1 MLLCAALVV
10 ASLGSAQGLLGP
22 IQAGDTEAFHA
33 ALEAGADINATDE
46 HGQTPL
52 LFPMALDRP
61 AMVKALNVSRADD
74 NARTLAGW
82 TPLHYEARPPTSIH
96 IFEVPQSA
104 EADARNRAGQTHGD
118 IAASA
123 TDTEPE
129 NTDTATRQQ
138 NDPPDEPIPTKPEAG
153 ISSIAAGASHSLAL
167 LHDGTVMAWG
177 ENSSGQLGD
186 GTNSSRPNSALIPG
200 LTNVHAIA
208 AGGSHSLALLHDGT
222 VMAWGQNSSGQL
234 GDGTNSSRPT
244 PTPIP
249 GLTNVHA
256 IAAGGSHSLALLHDG
271 TVMAW
276 GANYAGQMGDGTTTP
291 QQSPTPV
298 HGVTNVRVVSAG
310 GLHSLALLHD
320 GTVMAWG
327 SNTSGQLGDGTATR
341 RGAPVPTLCPCDTNA
356 IAAGDRHSLALL
368 QDGTIMSWGTN
379 SEGQLG
385 DGTTESRPTPAP
397 TSSIAAVLRAVE
409 AEKEARALEE
419 RRAAERAAA
428 EQEEAERRARAEQ
441 EAAERRARAEQ
452 EAAERAAAERRARAD
467 QAAAERQALQE
478 RALRLTQIL
487 GERAD
492 HQAFAQSFPMRTGSA
507 RGWYTIVFGPE
518 GASDI
523 RVYVVNE
530 HSEEYCGWNV
540 NISRG
545 IYVYPVQ
552 GILGPPSFDFAL
564 GSGSQR
570 LDYSLYVDVQTG
582 ECLSRRW

>member
-1 MLLCAALVV
+1 MLRQLQSSMLLCAALVV

-153 ISSIAAGASHSLAL
+153 ISSIAAGA
-167 LHDGTVMAWG
+167 
-177 ENSSGQLGD
+177 
-186 GTNSSRPNSALIPG
+186 
-200 LTNVHAIA
+200 
-208 AGGSHSLALLHDGT
+208 SHSLALLHDGT